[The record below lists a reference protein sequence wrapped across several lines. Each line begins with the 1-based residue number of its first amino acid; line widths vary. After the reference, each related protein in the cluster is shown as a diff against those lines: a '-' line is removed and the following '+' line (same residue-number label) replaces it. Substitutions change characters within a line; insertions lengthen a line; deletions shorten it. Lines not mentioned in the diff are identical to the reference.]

1 MPTPRAN
8 ANESCFV
15 SRLAGPNFTMATI
28 DLNKVEADCPGRDC
42 IPPLDAL
49 GAVEPP
55 RNAEV
60 TPNSPLP

>member
-8 ANESCFV
+8 GNERCFV
-15 SRLAGPNFTMATI
+15 SRLASPNLTKATL
-28 DLNKVEADCPGRDC
+28 DLNEVEADYPGRDC